1 MSTQFQTPP
10 TQNLRL
16 EQYRDL
22 CRRAHQGTSFSPE
35 KRADYYVKAYSEM
48 LESDLS
54 LLPEDQ
60 REYYESKFKSL
71 FSAWM
76 HRKSNCISWMI
87 TGPSKFPTR
96 RADKANRGEENAYKI
111 FDEWRERFLSRRDRK
126 AKLTLDGELEK
137 AINDLATAER
147 NQITMKRV
155 NALCRKKNAAE
166 LLAADGWNEKLIHEF
181 LNPPYSYMGKGFQS
195 YALTNNNANI
205 KRLRDRVEMLTDK
218 VTRRDAGEHEV
229 ITKDW
234 GRVEVNRAEDRV
246 QFFFNEKPSREV
258 INTFKSGG
266 WNWSP
271 NAGAWQRKITPNALY
286 AAKMIVKELG

>member
-1 MSTQFQTPP
+1 MK
-10 TQNLRL
+10 LAHL
-16 EQYRDL
+16 RDL
-22 CRRAHQGTSFSPE
+22 CYRAHQGTSFSPD
-35 KRADYYVKAYSEM
+35 KRADYYVREYSAL

-111 FDEWRERFLSRRDRK
+111 FDQWRERFLSRRDRK
-126 AKLTLDGELEK
+126 PKLTLDGELEK
-137 AINDLATAER
+137 AISDLATAER

-155 NALCRKKNAAE
+155 NALCRKPNAAE
-166 LLAADGWNEKLIHEF
+166 LLAADGWKESLINEF
-181 LNPPYSYMGKGFQS
+181 LNPAYSFYGKG
-195 YALTNNNANI
+195 YAKFELTNNNANI
-205 KRLRDRVEMLTDK
+205 KRLRDRVETLTDK

-229 ITKDW
+229 IERTW
-234 GRVEVNRAEDRV
+234 GRVEVNRVEDRI

-258 INTFKSGG
+258 IEDFKRGG
-266 WNWSP
+266 WRWSP
-271 NAGAWQRKITPNALY
+271 TASAWQRKITGNALY
-286 AAKMIVKELG
+286 AARMIIKEIDKTLAV